1 MRERTRPVKLLHRP
15 WNLDAPLARAHANPQ
30 VVVPAAGH
38 PSPLIPHSS
47 QESAAIRQLQ
57 DQMSTL
63 LSVISSGALGSQQP
77 GGGELA
83 AGFPASA
90 PGEPAASNAPRMSP
104 VDEAYERDCRMEAM
118 MVMTGFKDPEIERPE
133 FFDMTESSRAAAERK
148 AACRVLPDDD
158 SDASDSEVDCGM
170 GR

>member
-1 MRERTRPVKLLHRP
+1 
-15 WNLDAPLARAHANPQ
+15 
-30 VVVPAAGH
+30 
-38 PSPLIPHSS
+38 
-47 QESAAIRQLQ
+47 
-57 DQMSTL
+57 MSTL